1 MYILRGDITEDQLA
15 TAVSNYK
22 AAFEAHG
29 DVRVDEWG
37 KRKMA
42 FPMDHVKEGHYV
54 LMTFNSDKA
63 TLAEV
68 ENRMKLDDQVLRYM
82 VVRLEEKA
90 PAAVE

>member
-1 MYILRGDITEDQLA
+1 MYILRGDITEDEQA

-29 DVRVDEWG
+29 DVTVDEWG

-42 FPMDHVKEGHYV
+42 FPMDHAKEGHYMI
-54 LMTFNSDKA
+54 MTFNSDTP
-63 TLAEV
+63 TLSAV
-68 ENRMKLDDQVLRYM
+68 ENQMNLDSQVLRYM

-90 PAAVE
+90 PVAVT